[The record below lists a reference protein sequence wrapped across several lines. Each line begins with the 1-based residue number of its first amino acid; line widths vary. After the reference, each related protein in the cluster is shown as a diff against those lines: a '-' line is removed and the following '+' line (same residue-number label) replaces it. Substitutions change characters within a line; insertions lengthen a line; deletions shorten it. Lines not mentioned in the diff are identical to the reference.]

1 MRLKMEEQSGY
12 IVIDNETTDSS
23 KKKENWDT
31 AIGLQKVDKL
41 TPSRYLL
48 KLSRKNIKG
57 EMNLSEIADKLK
69 MYYKKKDDSDEKV
82 RDLKE
87 CDMVSL
93 RIAELLGN
101 ESFGFSPV
109 ALKTI
114 HGYLFKDIYDFAGQY
129 RNCNIR
135 KNEPILNGETVKY
148 VNYQDIEEYLDY
160 DFKAERKC
168 KYFSM
173 NQQELVKHI
182 AKFTSS
188 IWQVHPFREGNTRTV
203 AVFIEKYLNSMGFH
217 INNDMFKD
225 KSLYF
230 RNALVRSNY
239 ADIPNGIYPTFEY
252 LESFFENLLLG
263 KDNQLHNSDLNIQ
276 AIGEQSGEATK
287 SEERKKFL
295 MQIEDENA
303 KQQSNVIGKKL
314 SEREPSVDS
323 VEESVDR
330 E

>member
-1 MRLKMEEQSGY
+1 M
-12 IVIDNETTDSS
+12 
-23 KKKENWDT
+23 
-31 AIGLQKVDKL
+31 
-41 TPSRYLL
+41 
-48 KLSRKNIKG
+48 
-57 EMNLSEIADKLK
+57 
-69 MYYKKKDDSDEKV
+69 
-82 RDLKE
+82 
-87 CDMVSL
+87 
-93 RIAELLGN
+93 
-101 ESFGFSPV
+101 
-109 ALKTI
+109 
-114 HGYLFKDIYDFAGQY
+114 FKDIYDFAGQY

-160 DFKAERKC
+160 DFKAEMKC

-263 KDNQLHNSDLNIQ
+263 KDNQLHNSDLNNQ

-314 SEREPSVDS
+314 SEREQSIDL

-330 E
+330 EYI